1 MTAKGQNI
9 ATQTKCHRLLKNYKC
24 GKQFSWDGRQRLW
37 QNKSV
42 TNSKTKK
49 ETTSTAVGYNLE
61 HCS

>member
-9 ATQTKCHRLLKNYKC
+9 ATNAIQTKCHRLLENYKC
-24 GKQFSWDGRQRLW
+24 GKKFPWTSSI
-37 QNKSV
+37 SV
-42 TNSKTKK
+42 TNSKRTK